1 MSCHLTRTGST
12 VTKTGLGVRA
22 SRIRRI
28 GAQLFL
34 VQDGST
40 REGPGWTNVRWVG
53 TMARDEAMRFVRLAW
68 APEARVSQT
77 GQGLIKMAPEEARR
91 IIGE

>member
-40 REGPGWTNVRWVG
+40 REGPGWTNVHWVG
-53 TMARDEAMRFVRLAW
+53 TMARDEAMRLCGLTGLQKLA
-68 APEARVSQT
+68 
-77 GQGLIKMAPEEARR
+77 
-91 IIGE
+91 